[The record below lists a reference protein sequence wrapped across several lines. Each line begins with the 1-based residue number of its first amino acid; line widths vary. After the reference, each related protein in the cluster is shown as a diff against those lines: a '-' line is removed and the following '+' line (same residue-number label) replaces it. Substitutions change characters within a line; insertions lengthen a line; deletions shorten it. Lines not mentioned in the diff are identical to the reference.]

1 MSPIKSRP
9 LIGVG
14 VIIVRQGHLLL
25 LKRKSVHGAGTW
37 STPGGHLEFGESPE
51 TCAVREVR
59 EETGVEIGNA
69 HFMAITNDVFAEADR
84 HYITLWM
91 RGEYR
96 TGTPAIKA
104 PYEMSAVDWFKLANL
119 PRPLFLPLQNLVDGN
134 SHPREAWQ
142 VADKNL

>member
-1 MSPIKSRP
+1 MPPIKSRP

-14 VIIVRQGHLLL
+14 VIIVKQGHLLL
-25 LKRKSVHGAGTW
+25 LERKSVHGAGTW

-51 TCAVREVR
+51 ACAVREVG
-59 EETGVEIGNA
+59 EETGVEIGNVR
-69 HFMAITNDVFAEADR
+69 FMAITNDVFAEAGR

-119 PRPLFLPLQNLVDGN
+119 PQPLFLPLQNLVDGN

-142 VADKNL
+142 VAVKNL

>member
-1 MSPIKSRP
+1 MKSRP

-14 VIIVRQGHLLL
+14 VIIVKQGHLLL
-25 LKRKSVHGAGTW
+25 LERKSVHGAGTW

-51 TCAVREVR
+51 ACAVREVR

-69 HFMAITNDVFAEADR
+69 RFMAITNDVFAEAAR

-91 RGEYR
+91 QGEYR
-96 TGTPAIKA
+96 SGTPFINAA
-104 PYEMSAVDWFKLANL
+104 YEMSAVDWFELANL

-134 SHPREAWQ
+134 SHPRQAWQ
-142 VADKNL
+142 DAVAKR